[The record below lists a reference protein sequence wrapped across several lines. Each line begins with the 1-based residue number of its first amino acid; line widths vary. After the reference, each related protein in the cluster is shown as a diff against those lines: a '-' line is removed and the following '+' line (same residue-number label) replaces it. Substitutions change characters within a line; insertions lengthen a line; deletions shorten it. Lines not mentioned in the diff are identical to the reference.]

1 MIGSFGWMELLLIL
15 FIVLIIF
22 GAGKIPQLGEGL
34 GKAIKGF
41 KKSINEAD
49 AMDVTPQEDAGM
61 EATGAP
67 QPGQITEP
75 AMAQN
80 AVPPAGRQYNSR
92 HRRLS
97 LKHRYRKPSRHN
109 VHEMRSVGPHLMRP
123 WTGNYTRKRMG
134 AP

>member
-41 KKSINEAD
+41 KKSINEPE
-49 AMDVTPQEDAGM
+49 AMDVTPPEETGM
-61 EATGAP
+61 GAASAA

-75 AMAQN
+75 VMAQPV
-80 AVPPAGRQYNSR
+80 AAPQAGEPVPQAAPAPQPEAQAQETRQ
-92 HRRLS
+92 
-97 LKHRYRKPSRHN
+97 
-109 VHEMRSVGPHLMRP
+109 
-123 WTGNYTRKRMG
+123 
-134 AP
+134 A

>member
-41 KKSINEAD
+41 KKSINEPE
-49 AMDVTPQEDAGM
+49 AMDVTPPD
-61 EATGAP
+61 EADVGAAAAP

-75 AMAQN
+75 VVAQSA
-80 AVPPAGRQYNSR
+80 AVPPAGEPVPQAAPAPQPEAQAQETRQ
-92 HRRLS
+92 
-97 LKHRYRKPSRHN
+97 
-109 VHEMRSVGPHLMRP
+109 
-123 WTGNYTRKRMG
+123 
-134 AP
+134 

>member
-49 AMDVTPQEDAGM
+49 AMDVTPQEEAGST
-61 EATGAP
+61 AQP
-67 QPGQITEP
+67 QPDQIAEP
-75 AMAQN
+75 AMTQTA
-80 AVPPAGRQYNSR
+80 AVPPATEPVQQATPAPQPEAQAQETRQ
-92 HRRLS
+92 
-97 LKHRYRKPSRHN
+97 
-109 VHEMRSVGPHLMRP
+109 
-123 WTGNYTRKRMG
+123 
-134 AP
+134 A

>member
-49 AMDVTPQEDAGM
+49 AMDVTPTPEQEPSSQGQSMHPQQVSQQPM
-61 EATGAP
+61 EQA
-67 QPGQITEP
+67 
-75 AMAQN
+75 N
-80 AVPPAGRQYNSR
+80 VPPQESQPMQQTPSGQPQETRQ
-92 HRRLS
+92 
-97 LKHRYRKPSRHN
+97 
-109 VHEMRSVGPHLMRP
+109 G
-123 WTGNYTRKRMG
+123 
-134 AP
+134 

>member
-41 KKSINEAD
+41 KKSINESD

-61 EATGAP
+61 GTTGSP
-67 QPGQITEP
+67 QPPGQINEP
-75 AMAQN
+75 AVAQN
-80 AVPPAGRQYNSR
+80 AVPPSGEPAQQPQPATENRQ
-92 HRRLS
+92 
-97 LKHRYRKPSRHN
+97 
-109 VHEMRSVGPHLMRP
+109 
-123 WTGNYTRKRMG
+123 
-134 AP
+134 A